1 LGFVDAVREL
11 GALEQGSGLESYL
24 KYPFDKEGKVL
35 KVHLDVV
42 DPKAEVLD
50 VRGVKRVELADHQ
63 RAPEMKLKYLYRLRV
78 GANVTWGF
86 SPIHFIGRPKKGAD
100 KNRVQLLGEDGE
112 WEEDRK
118 SHLNKICNRVLQDYE
133 KMVIFTEGSVKRIM
147 AGLEEQIDA
156 ILENWV
162 STKESHLIIF
172 GADHNGDFLYPGE
185 IPAFVQYFQS
195 KLQQSLRGKGAKKI
209 SYRCAL
215 CGKEGT
221 DTTTLSK
228 VFKFSTAD
236 KVNFLPGLDKT
247 FVGSVFPVCTDC
259 FENVSAGREKIERLY
274 SNNKIISGL
283 QMWIIPE
290 AVGGQDHNHFKKL
303 IVDKMDRQSIGD
315 SLDSFGEKSEERFLS
330 YLAKEGQGLIF
341 HFMFWER
348 NNAQELVHLMVED
361 VPPERLAYLEERW
374 IEAMNTVFGDVK
386 RGKVLDWAIK
396 SLYAV
401 LSQFAGQSK
410 GDRIV
415 MRDFAIKTLGKL
427 LRGERLPVATFK
439 SIIASRVAHLVY
451 EASKWDDVTKNMLY
465 AQVWVEFMQ
474 RVNEGVVQ

>member
-1 LGFVDAVREL
+1 MGFLQAVGEL
-11 GALEQGSGLESYL
+11 GALKQGSGLEPYL
-24 KYPFDKEGKVL
+24 KFPFDNEGKVI
-35 KVHLDVV
+35 KVHLEVADL
-42 DPKAEVLD
+42 KADVLD
-50 VRGVKRVELADHQ
+50 IRGVKRIELADHQ
-63 RAPEMKLKYLYRLRV
+63 CTLEMKFKYLYREKV
-78 GANVTWGF
+78 GANVNWSF
-86 SPIHFIGRPKKGAD
+86 SPIQFIGKPKKGMD
-100 KNRVQLLGEDGE
+100 KNRELLVGKDEK
-112 WEEDRK
+112 WEEDTK
-118 SHLNKICNRVLQDYE
+118 SNFNKICNRLLMDYE
-133 KMVIFTEGSVKRIM
+133 KEGIFSEGSVKRIM
-147 AGLEEQIDA
+147 TGLEEQIDS

-162 STKESHLIIF
+162 SKESHLIIF
-172 GADHNGDFLYPGE
+172 GADHNGDFLYPGQ
-185 IPAFVQYFQS
+185 IPVFVQYFQN
-195 KLQQSLRGKGAKKI
+195 KLQQSLIGKGKQI
-209 SYRCAL
+209 YNQCAF
-215 CGKEGT
+215 CGKK
-221 DTTTLSK
+221 DINTTALSK

-247 FVGSVFPVCTDC
+247 LEESVFPVCIEC
-259 FENVSAGREKIERLY
+259 FEKISAGRERIERLY

-290 AVGGQDHNHFKKL
+290 TVGGNDHNHFKKI
-303 IVDKMDRQSIGD
+303 IVDKMERQRIED
-315 SLDSFGEKSEERFLS
+315 SLDSFGEKREERFLS
-330 YLAKEGQGLIF
+330 YLAKEGQSLIF

-415 MRDFAIKTLGKL
+415 MRDFAIKILGKV
-427 LRGERLPVATFK
+427 LRGERLPMATFK
-439 SIIASRVAHLVY
+439 SIVASRVAHLVY
-451 EASKWDDVTKNMLY
+451 ETPKWDDITKNMLY